1 MIIFWWKQGDQLTW
15 FFTLIGRLEDVWLHI
30 TYIYFIYNIFIYI
43 YHISFFFCIDWDLYT
58 VLLSFTGIEKSYVAT
73 NFLFNIWDHCLVG
86 KDIPVH
92 NIISNE
98 IGLTVRK
105 AAAIIRIPFDLLVFH
120 WFILISVGHKS
131 HTNYVAE
138 KEQRTKD
145 FTTLYFHS
153 QHILHNGCF
162 MPFYRLSF
170 LIHKLNENLKC

>member
-1 MIIFWWKQGDQLTW
+1 M
-15 FFTLIGRLEDVWLHI
+15 
-30 TYIYFIYNIFIYI
+30 
-43 YHISFFFCIDWDLYT
+43 
-58 VLLSFTGIEKSYVAT
+58 
-73 NFLFNIWDHCLVG
+73 
-86 KDIPVH
+86 H

-138 KEQRTKD
+138 KELRTID

-153 QHILHNGCF
+153 QHDTTQWLLHA
-162 MPFYRLSF
+162 F
-170 LIHKLNENLKC
+170 L